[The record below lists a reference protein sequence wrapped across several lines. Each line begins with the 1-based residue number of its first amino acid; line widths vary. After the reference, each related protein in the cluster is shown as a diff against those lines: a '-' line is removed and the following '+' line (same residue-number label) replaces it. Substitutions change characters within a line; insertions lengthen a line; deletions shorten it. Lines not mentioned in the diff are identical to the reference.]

1 MPISIQIPRLGWS
14 MEEGIFTGWLKKEG
28 DAVKSGEPL
37 FTLEG
42 EKAAQDIEAT
52 ENGIL
57 HIPADSPKAG
67 TTVKVGQVIGQLL
80 QGNESPTAVS
90 VPSAPSQ
97 STATNGRTDA
107 TREPSA
113 PMEDRKQSPTA
124 AGSQP
129 IQGSASTQTFP
140 VSPRARRRA
149 AELGVDTRPLQGKGP
164 TGRVTEADVVR
175 AAGNQPKRVS
185 TLSTMRRTIAERT
198 AASFSS
204 IPHFYLRCE
213 IDVTALSELRQDL
226 LPKIETETG
235 VRLSLT
241 DLIIR
246 AQSRALAAY
255 PTANAVWIDD
265 DIVQLTSAD
274 VGLAVALSEGI
285 TIPILRSPGTGSI
298 SDLVRQRASS
308 IASARANQL
317 TLVQLQGSATSLSNL
332 GTTRVDEFAAVIPP
346 GNSTI
351 LAIGRATLR
360 PYVVNGKL
368 EARNTLKLCLSI
380 DHRVLDGTPAAEFLG
395 LICDFLENPSKLV

>member
-14 MEEGIFTGWLKKEG
+14 MEEGTFTGWLKKEG

-52 ENGIL
+52 ESGVL
-57 HIPADSPKAG
+57 HIPADSPRAG
-67 TTVKVGQVIGQLL
+67 STVKVGQVIGQLL
-80 QGNESPTAVS
+80 QPNESASAVS
-90 VPSAPSQ
+90 ASG
-97 STATNGRTDA
+97 AT
-107 TREPSA
+107 
-113 PMEDRKQSPTA
+113 
-124 AGSQP
+124 SQP
-129 IQGSASTQTFP
+129 ITTSGPTEATTGSKVQKDDREQSSSATGSQRPQATASTQTVP

-149 AELGVDTRPLQGKGP
+149 IELGVDTRALHGKGP
-164 TGRVTEADVVR
+164 TGRVTEADVMR
-175 AAGNQPKRVS
+175 AAGSQPKRAS
-185 TLSTMRRTIAERT
+185 TMSTMRRTIAERT

-226 LPKIETETG
+226 LPKIEAETG
-235 VRLSLT
+235 FRLSLT
-241 DLIIR
+241 DLIVR

-265 DIVQLTSAD
+265 DIVQLTSGD

-308 IASARANQL
+308 IAAARASQL
-317 TLVQLQGSATSLSNL
+317 TLAQLQGSATSLSNL

-360 PYVVNGKL
+360 PYVVNDRV